1 MNVASLLWRYGFS
14 LLKVNTLVGEMLNQF
29 ERYLLSIIIYIIYI
43 LFFIQFLL
51 LK

>member
-29 ERYLLSIIIYIIYI
+29 ERY
-43 LFFIQFLL
+43 FLL
-51 LK
+51 NIIHMVFIFSD